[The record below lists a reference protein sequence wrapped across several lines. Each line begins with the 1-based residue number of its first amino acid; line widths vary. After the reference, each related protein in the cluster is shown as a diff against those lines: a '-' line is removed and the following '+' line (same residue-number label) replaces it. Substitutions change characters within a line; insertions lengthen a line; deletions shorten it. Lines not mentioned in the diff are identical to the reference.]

1 MEDQVN
7 IGGLDTLVTLRIV
20 TIGQSRDGSKT
31 YSFRDYSDVYAHIE
45 RRVDEQV
52 NTGNLEEGEFIQLTI
67 YKVPQL
73 TTRWQVKIGDVSYE
87 ITAIDPISRLS
98 QFCILTIHALD

>member
-20 TIGQSRDGSKT
+20 TIGRSKDGSKT
-31 YSFRDYSDVYAHIE
+31 YNCRDYGDVYAHIE
-45 RRVDEQV
+45 RRIDEQV

-73 TTRWQVKIGDVSYE
+73 TTRWQVKIDGISYE

-98 QFCILTIHALD
+98 SFCILTIHALD

>member
-1 MEDQVN
+1 M
-7 IGGLDTLVTLRIV
+7 
-20 TIGQSRDGSKT
+20 
-31 YSFRDYSDVYAHIE
+31 
-45 RRVDEQV
+45 

-73 TTRWQVKIGDVSYE
+73 TTRWQVKIEGVSYE

-98 QFCILTIHALD
+98 PLCILTIHALD